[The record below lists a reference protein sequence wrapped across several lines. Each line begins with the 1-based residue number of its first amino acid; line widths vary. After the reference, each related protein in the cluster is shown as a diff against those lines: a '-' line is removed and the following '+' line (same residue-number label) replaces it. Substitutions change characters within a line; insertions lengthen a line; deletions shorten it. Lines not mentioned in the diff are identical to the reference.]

1 MILYFVYSPGTP
13 CSFFLGGQ
21 ATIGTHLCD
30 GSRKHGVPHILHFF
44 RGVPRRD
51 RHTSRGR
58 WLGAVQGGEE
68 GRLARNFPGHSNDW
82 PSWQVIHC
90 TSPNKASNIESMIF
104 RTSRFFLGYDMDMY
118 GFHMFQGTG
127 TRINR
132 HFLLIRSTQ
141 VLCEASAALVKK
153 RGIKLPPGPDVGCY
167 QNAAG
172 DPAISGRLWRP
183 WKVSLKWQ
191 ERLDYR
197 IIS

>member
-1 MILYFVYSPGTP
+1 MDHGNMGFPTSSIF
-13 CSFFLGGQ
+13 FEAFLGETG
-21 ATIGTHLCD
+21 IHLGDDDLVPCKV
-30 GSRKHGVPHILHFF
+30 GRTGRSTRKEFSRP
-44 RGVPRRD
+44 
-51 RHTSRGR
+51 
-58 WLGAVQGGEE
+58 QE
-68 GRLARNFPGHSNDW
+68 RLTLLERN
-82 PSWQVIHC
+82 

-141 VLCEASAALVKK
+141 GCCVKRPLLWWRSGVLSYHLDPMWDATKTLLVTRQY
-153 RGIKLPPGPDVGCY
+153 RGDC
-167 QNAAG
+167 G
-172 DPAISGRLWRP
+172 DRGKSR
-183 WKVSLKWQ
+183 KWQ

>member
-1 MILYFVYSPGTP
+1 MDHGNMGFPTSSIF
-13 CSFFLGGQ
+13 FEAFLGETG
-21 ATIGTHLCD
+21 IHLGDDDLVPCKV
-30 GSRKHGVPHILHFF
+30 GRTGRSTRKEFSRPQK
-44 RGVPRRD
+44 
-51 RHTSRGR
+51 
-58 WLGAVQGGEE
+58 
-68 GRLARNFPGHSNDW
+68 RLTLLKSN
-82 PSWQVIHC
+82 

-118 GFHMFQGTG
+118 GFRMFQGTG

-183 WKVSLKWQ
+183 WKVSKMAGKVGLSDYIVTHVYFMGGLKGRY
-191 ERLDYR
+191 EMRMNNVL
-197 IIS
+197 